1 MEKKLFRVKVTLYVM
16 GENESEARFNATQAC
31 FDIFECSAK
40 KADRI
45 ENGWEDAIPYG
56 SDGQHTCAEILAI
69 QKLAIQGFAALT
81 PVTAQKKPGNW
92 PSLAVQSR
100 QALNLT

>member
-1 MEKKLFRVKVTLYVM
+1 MDKKLFRVKVTLYVM

-31 FDIFECSAK
+31 FDIFECSAR
-40 KADRI
+40 KADHL

-56 SDGQHTCAEILAI
+56 SDGRHTCAEILAT
-69 QKLAIQGFAALT
+69 QKLELQGVAALV
-81 PVTAQKKPGNW
+81 PVAVQKKPGKW
-92 PSLAVQSR
+92 SSLAVQSR